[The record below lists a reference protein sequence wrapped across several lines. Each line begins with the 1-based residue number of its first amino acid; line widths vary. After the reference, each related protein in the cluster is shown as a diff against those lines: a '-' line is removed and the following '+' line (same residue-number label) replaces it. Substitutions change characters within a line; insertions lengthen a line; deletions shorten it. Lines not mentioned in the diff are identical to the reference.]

1 MSIRQLIIAGAAVL
15 AFTPTSTFAQV
26 VAQEAVDLSVIEL
39 IREEGLERSQM
50 DPMAM
55 YMTDVIGP
63 RLTASPGIHRAREW
77 LAEKMREFGLEN
89 INIEPYGEFGRGWS
103 REEFSGRILTPYI
116 QPLHAQPAAWTGS
129 TNGTVT
135 GPVVI
140 VRADSI
146 SDLEQYR
153 GQLANAWVLLDS
165 ARSIDPEFEQ
175 WDRRYDIETLMTP
188 VDPGEQ
194 QRRPQRDA
202 EMMQRMREMRARM
215 RAVADARETLLREEG
230 AAGLLSRSSRNYG
243 ILRST
248 SNRAGMDPN
257 NPEPLPQLVVSAEQ
271 YGQLYRN
278 VARGEN
284 VTLEV
289 NVQNQFHTDDLN
301 GYNLLADIPGSD
313 LSDEYVMIGG
323 HLDSWYMGTGAVD
336 NAAGCLVML
345 EAMRILKAI
354 GVQPR
359 RTIRIALWT
368 GEEQGFLGSR
378 GWLNIHED
386 LHANI
391 SAYLNFDNGTGK
403 IRGIYTQS
411 NDQVVPV
418 FEQILWPFRDLDVV
432 SVWNRNTSGTDHI
445 PFDGAGIP
453 GFQFLQDPIEYSQ
466 RHHHTY
472 LATYDHMLI
481 EDLVHSAIVVASTA
495 YHIAMRDEMLPRKPL
510 PKVGGD
516 YARK

>member
-1 MSIRQLIIAGAAVL
+1 MLRSAFSVIAAL
-15 AFTPTSTFAQV
+15 CFFLPTESLAQV
-26 VAQEAVDLSVIEL
+26 AQVAQEAVDLSVIEQ

-50 DPMAM
+50 DPMAQ
-55 YMTDVIGP
+55 YLTDVIGP

-77 LAEKMREFGLEN
+77 LAEKMREFGLET

-103 REEFSGRILTPYI
+103 REEYAGRILTPYI

-129 TNGTVT
+129 TDGTVT
-135 GPVVI
+135 GRVVI

-153 GQLANAWVLLDS
+153 GQVRNAWVMVDS
-165 ARSIDPEFEQ
+165 ATDIDPEFEQ
-175 WDRRYDIETLMTP
+175 WDRRYDVETLMTP
-188 VDPGEQ
+188 VEPSG
-194 QRRPQRDA
+194 QRQNDA
-202 EMMQRMREMRARM
+202 QVMQRMRAMWARIQ
-215 RAVADARETLLREEG
+215 AVQNARETMLRDEG
-230 AAGLLSRSSRNYG
+230 ALGLLSRSTRNYG

-248 SNRAGMDPN
+248 SSRAGMDPQ

-278 VARGEN
+278 VQRGEEVTIEAN
-284 VTLEV
+284 VR
-289 NVQNQFHTDDLN
+289 NRFHTDDLN

-345 EAMRILKAI
+345 EALRILKAI
-354 GVQPR
+354 GVEPR
-359 RTIRIALWT
+359 RTIRIGLWT

-378 GWLNIHED
+378 GWLDLHED
-386 LHANI
+386 LHDQI
-391 SAYLNFDNGTGK
+391 SGYLNFDNGTGK
-403 IRGIYTQS
+403 IRGIYTQQ
-411 NDQVVPV
+411 NEQVIPI

-432 SVWNRNTSGTDHI
+432 SVWNRNTGGTDHI

-453 GFQFLQDPIEYSQ
+453 GFQFIQDPIEYSQ

-472 LATYDHMLI
+472 LDTYDHMLI

-495 YHIAMRDEMLPRKPL
+495 YHLAMRDEMLPRKESLVP
-510 PKVGGD
+510 
-516 YARK
+516 

>member
-1 MSIRQLIIAGAAVL
+1 MRLRRLIPTLMLAV
-15 AFTPTSTFAQV
+15 TFLLPAKLVSQV
-26 VAQEAVDLSVIEL
+26 VAQEAVDLGVIEQ

-50 DPMAM
+50 DAMAM

-77 LAEKMREFGLEN
+77 LSEKLREFGLEN

-129 TNGTVT
+129 TDGTVT

-140 VRADSI
+140 VRADSAP
-146 SDLEQYR
+146 DLEQYR
-153 GQLANAWVLLDS
+153 GMLANAWVLVDS
-165 ARSIDPEFEQ
+165 AVDIEPEFEQ
-175 WDRRYDIETLMTP
+175 WDRRFEVETLMEP
-188 VDPGEQ
+188 VEPQ
-194 QRRPQRDA
+194 ARPQRDSDV
-202 EMMQRMREMRARM
+202 MQRMRERWRRM
-215 RAVADARETLLREEG
+215 REMQVARALMFQQEG
-230 AAGLLSRSSRNYG
+230 VAGILSRSSRNYG

-248 SNRAGMDPN
+248 SNSQGIDPN
-257 NPEPLPQLVVSAEQ
+257 SPEPLPQLIVSAEQ

-289 NVQNQFHTDDLN
+289 NVQNQFHSDDLN
-301 GYNLLADIPGSD
+301 GYNLLADIPGTD

-345 EAMRILKAI
+345 EALRILKEV
-354 GVQPR
+354 GVEPR

-378 GWLNIHED
+378 GWLNKHED
-386 LHANI
+386 LHDDI

-403 IRGIYTQS
+403 IRGIYTQM
-411 NDQVVPV
+411 NEQVIPI

-432 SVWNRNTSGTDHI
+432 SVWNRNTGGTDHI
-445 PFDGAGIP
+445 PFDAAGIP
-453 GFQFLQDPIEYSQ
+453 GFQFIQDPIEYSQ

-472 LATYDHMLI
+472 LDTYDHMLI
-481 EDLVHSAIVVASTA
+481 EDLMHSAVVVASTA
-495 YHIAMRDEMLPRKPL
+495 YHLAMRDEMLPRKEAPI
-510 PKVGGD
+510 P
-516 YARK
+516 